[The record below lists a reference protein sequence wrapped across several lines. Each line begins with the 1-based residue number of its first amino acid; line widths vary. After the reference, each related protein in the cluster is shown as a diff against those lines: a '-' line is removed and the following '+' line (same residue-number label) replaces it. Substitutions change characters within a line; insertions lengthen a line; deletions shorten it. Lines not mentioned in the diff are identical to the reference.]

1 MNAFFEFLKWLIK
14 VSLAASAL
22 IVVATVAFI
31 FGFVSKRR
39 ARKEVGND

>member
-22 IVVATVAFI
+22 IIVAAAALV

-39 ARKEVGND
+39 ARKEASDD

>member
-14 VSLAASAL
+14 VSLAASA
-22 IVVATVAFI
+22 IVIVAVFAFI

-39 ARKEVGND
+39 ARKEASDD